1 MPMHDWTRVD
11 AGTFHD
17 FHLAWIAELRKA
29 LNGGVLP
36 KGYYA
41 QAEQFA
47 GGRIPDVLGLHESD
61 PLTDPPPDPTGGG
74 VATLTKTRPKVDE
87 RFSAMPKPVKG
98 KSRSLAIRSAKG
110 HRIVAFIEIVSPGNK
125 DRVESVDEIT
135 NKVMAALAGGVHV
148 LVLDPFPPGPS
159 DPLGLHAIIWRRWT
173 GDRPAPYPDRPLV
186 FAAYAAGEPVQA
198 FVNRL
203 AVGDDIP
210 QMPLFLTPKKF
221 ITVPLAAT
229 YAEAYSGVP
238 SFWRNVIEN
247 GPVD

>member
-11 AGTFHD
+11 AGTFHA
-17 FHLAWIAELRKA
+17 FHLNWIGELQGA
-29 LNGGVLP
+29 LNDGCLP
-36 KGYYA
+36 EGYYA
-41 QAEQFA
+41 LAEQYA

-61 PLTDPPPDPTGGG
+61 PLTNPPPEPNGGG
-74 VATLTKTRPKVDE
+74 VATITKSRPRVDE

-98 KSRSLAIRSAKG
+98 TSRSLAIRSTTG

-125 DRVESVDEIT
+125 DRDESVDAIT

-173 GDRPAPYPDRPLV
+173 GDRDVPHPDRPLV
-186 FAAYAAGEPVQA
+186 LASYAAGEPVQA

-203 AVGDDIP
+203 AVGSAIP
-210 QMPLFLTPKKF
+210 EMPLFLTPKKF
-221 ITVPLAAT
+221 VPVPLEST
-229 YAEAYSGVP
+229 YTTAYRKMP

-247 GPVD
+247 GPAD